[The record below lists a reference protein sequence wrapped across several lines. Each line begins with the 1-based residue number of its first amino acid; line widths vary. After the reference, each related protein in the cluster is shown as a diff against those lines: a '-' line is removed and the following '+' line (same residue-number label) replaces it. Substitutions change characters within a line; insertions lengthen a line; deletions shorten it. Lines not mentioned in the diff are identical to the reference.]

1 MMRNEHIVR
10 AHQTPVAAKNPETG
24 TAWRVIHVDNE
35 TSGVGA
41 GTAESPY
48 ASLASAQTAA
58 VNEYDIVYVHQG
70 ASATSPYVT
79 PISGYSFGAANQ
91 YFIGEGSSLTIPTSN
106 CGATAFFGGNGN
118 GAYPIL
124 TNPLGPAI
132 AVNQP
137 GSVVS
142 HFQVVGARV
151 GISDGT
157 GFATGLANVSDVIIA
172 GSGPGQRGVEINN
185 STGTIAFDRLQ
196 LSNLTNDGFV
206 LSADGGST
214 SVSNSTFTAIEGRA
228 FVVTGDNA
236 RGVVTTSRFE
246 GTEGTAVEAAGVNS
260 RVVLASST
268 VANTIGTAVRASGVG
283 SAVQV
288 TDTVIRSTG
297 TTAMDSALVASGVG
311 AVIGAQRVTISRT
324 DGDAVIASGQ
334 GSVITF
340 ASSRITAAGDN
351 GVLVSGSGAQ
361 VYVTGTSQIRNSVSD
376 GVRAVANSQR
386 VLVQDSQISNSLNNG
401 ISVSGTDTQV
411 TILRSDIRQSG
422 NIGVYANSVT
432 GTNGVVQI
440 YSSTIATA
448 ALAGVASDGS
458 NVDIG
463 RTPGIATSAGSSI
476 TSTGIFGVTA
486 DLDSDI
492 RVANTTISAVDT
504 GIDATN
510 LGAGTTT
517 NLTALN
523 NNISVSGSGA
533 GITISANALPQ
544 SLVQA
549 QVLGNRIT
557 TSGSAGITLTTVNA
571 PAYTAP
577 PTPAEVVRIADAAT
591 AVQLGVR
598 NVGTTVV
605 ENPTWDPAATDPR
618 EYSQVGWDWFY
629 PVLPPTPLPLASP

>member
-1 MMRNEHIVR
+1 MSKPALDRQRKRGVSRLRALRLQAAAWRRSLRRATTLAVIGTGIAVGACPAWAQMGQVAMAPTGGGVNRAVQGFQGLNENGPGILYYGINAADRGLGYQGSYMTLGGFVPGFEDDLGGFWAADLRGHLSTYGGFFSNVGAVRKQFLGGSLLGVGVYWDYDGDLNQYDDVAIPYTDTTFAGGQVYNQVGISTEWLTDYGNLRSNGYIPVGTTAQYVGPFVDNVVLCQNGVNAGLAGADLELGAYVPGLSDWAGMMSVGGYCYGNDRYNFANGQDVVPWFGGVYTRLDMTFIENWDFSLQYNNDSYFDSTGFARLTYRMGGSRRRNVPDQMEQPMMRNEHIVR

-106 CGATAFFGGNGN
+106 CGDKAFFGGNGN

-137 GSVVS
+137 RSVVS

-157 GFATGLANVSDVIIA
+157 GFASGLANVSDVIIV

-206 LSADGGST
+206 LSADGGSA
-214 SVSNSTFTAIEGRA
+214 SVSNSTFTAIEGHA

-246 GTEGTAVEAAGVNS
+246 GTKGTAVEAAGVNS

-297 TTAMDSALVASGVG
+297 TTAMD
-311 AVIGAQRVTISRT
+311 
-324 DGDAVIASGQ
+324 
-334 GSVITF
+334 
-340 ASSRITAAGDN
+340 
-351 GVLVSGSGAQ
+351 
-361 VYVTGTSQIRNSVSD
+361 
-376 GVRAVANSQR
+376 
-386 VLVQDSQISNSLNNG
+386 
-401 ISVSGTDTQV
+401 
-411 TILRSDIRQSG
+411 
-422 NIGVYANSVT
+422 
-432 GTNGVVQI
+432 
-440 YSSTIATA
+440 
-448 ALAGVASDGS
+448 
-458 NVDIG
+458 
-463 RTPGIATSAGSSI
+463 
-476 TSTGIFGVTA
+476 
-486 DLDSDI
+486 
-492 RVANTTISAVDT
+492 
-504 GIDATN
+504 
-510 LGAGTTT
+510 
-517 NLTALN
+517 
-523 NNISVSGSGA
+523 
-533 GITISANALPQ
+533 
-544 SLVQA
+544 
-549 QVLGNRIT
+549 
-557 TSGSAGITLTTVNA
+557 
-571 PAYTAP
+571 
-577 PTPAEVVRIADAAT
+577 
-591 AVQLGVR
+591 
-598 NVGTTVV
+598 
-605 ENPTWDPAATDPR
+605 
-618 EYSQVGWDWFY
+618 
-629 PVLPPTPLPLASP
+629 